1 MRKKAYTGK
10 LLLFAL
16 LFLGCSNFMNAH
28 SQTNTWLAS
37 YTQSRVELSSQGE
50 QARAISSILSEAR
63 KAFDVDFI
71 YESKILP
78 GAKLVMDVEKFKTVE
93 EFLDE
98 LLRPYNL
105 KYKKVLAKAYV
116 IYSSNSELKRLLSI
130 IVRQDGVIPDELL
143 HQTGGAASA
152 SIVISGR
159 ILEDG
164 KGAPVEG
171 VSISV
176 RGTNRG
182 TVTDKDGA
190 FRLEVDNEKAVLFVS
205 LSPSRRNAPSLSVT
219 VPRLVPLTLILTP
232 SSGAPF

>member
-1 MRKKAYTGK
+1 MRKEAYKGK

-16 LFLGCSNFMNAH
+16 LFMGCSNFMDAH

-37 YTQSRVELSSQGE
+37 YTQSRVELSSQRE
-50 QARAISSILSEAR
+50 QARAIASILSEAR

-98 LLRPYNL
+98 LLRPYSL

-116 IYSSNSELKRLLSI
+116 IYTSSSELKRLLSI
-130 IVRQDGVIPDELL
+130 IVKQDGVIPDELL
-143 HQTGGAASA
+143 HQGSVANA
-152 SIVISGR
+152 SIVISGK
-159 ILEDG
+159 ILDEG
-164 KGAPVEG
+164 KGLPLEG

-176 RGTNRG
+176 KGTSRG

-190 FRLEVDNEKAVLFVS
+190 FRVEVENEKAVLVFS
-205 LSPSRRNAPSLSVT
+205 LIGYQTKEMIVGNQTSIQPSL
-219 VPRLVPLTLILTP
+219 
-232 SSGAPF
+232 